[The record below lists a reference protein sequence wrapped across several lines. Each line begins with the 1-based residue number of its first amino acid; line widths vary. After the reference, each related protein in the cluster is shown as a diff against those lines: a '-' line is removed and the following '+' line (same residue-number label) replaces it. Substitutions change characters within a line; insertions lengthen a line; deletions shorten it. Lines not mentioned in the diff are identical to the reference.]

1 MKCLEALTLNQ
12 TCKRKIVMTG
22 ITYYRVNLSRAK
34 FSVILEMSNV
44 LEKVKKTR
52 GKSEEKKIAAAFYP
66 CRHF

>member
-12 TCKRKIVMTG
+12 TCKRTIVMTG
-22 ITYYRVNLSRAK
+22 NTYYRVNLSRAK

-44 LEKVKKTR
+44 LEESEEKR